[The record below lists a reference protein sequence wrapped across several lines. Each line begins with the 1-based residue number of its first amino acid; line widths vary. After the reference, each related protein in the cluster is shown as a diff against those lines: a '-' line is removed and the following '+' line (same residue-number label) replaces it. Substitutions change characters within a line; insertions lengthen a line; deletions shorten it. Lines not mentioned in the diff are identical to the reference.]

1 MHVVR
6 SVATW
11 VGLGLLLCGW
21 TVACGPAATPAAT
34 PTAGDPFAV
43 VRATSQAAYASGKA
57 HLDRGEFL
65 QACVDLDIARTNDP
79 DNRPEID
86 QALREALQRC
96 LTALPEAT
104 SAPAQPLPTLAV
116 PTVPAAAA
124 VPTLPAPAGAPTLPA
139 AASVAT
145 ATQAAPTAAART
157 TVPAQTTPAA
167 NTTVAVAAQPT
178 ATAAT
183 TPGPVT
189 APTTTGA
196 ASTATTPGP
205 ASAAGA
211 TGAASGMVTW
221 KDPQGRFSLDS
232 PANWSTVPQ
241 PQSLFGTSVVE
252 FQDPTRRAEVDVAV
266 DSGTRAVS
274 PELYA
279 ASMELAMQQQVPGY
293 AAEQVLPGTIAGN
306 PSVRRVFT
314 FTQRDASGQ
323 DHQARGFQ
331 VTLVKGSTPF
341 IISGSAPAEQFQ
353 QFSPMFDRMVES
365 FRFS

>member
-1 MHVVR
+1 
-6 SVATW
+6 
-11 VGLGLLLCGW
+11 
-21 TVACGPAATPAAT
+21 
-34 PTAGDPFAV
+34 
-43 VRATSQAAYASGKA
+43 
-57 HLDRGEFL
+57 
-65 QACVDLDIARTNDP
+65 
-79 DNRPEID
+79 
-86 QALREALQRC
+86 
-96 LTALPEAT
+96 
-104 SAPAQPLPTLAV
+104 
-116 PTVPAAAA
+116 
-124 VPTLPAPAGAPTLPA
+124 
-139 AASVAT
+139 
-145 ATQAAPTAAART
+145 
-157 TVPAQTTPAA
+157 
-167 NTTVAVAAQPT
+167 
-178 ATAAT
+178 
-183 TPGPVT
+183 
-189 APTTTGA
+189 
-196 ASTATTPGP
+196 
-205 ASAAGA
+205 
-211 TGAASGMVTW
+211 MVTW

-353 QFSPMFDRMVES
+353 QFSPMFDRVVES

>member
-1 MHVVR
+1 MRVER
-6 SVATW
+6 CVATW

-116 PTVPAAAA
+116 PTLPAAAG
-124 VPTLPAPAGAPTLPA
+124 VPTLPA
-139 AASVAT
+139 AAGVAT
-145 ATQAAPTAAART
+145 ATQAAPTAEART
-157 TVPAQTTPAA
+157 TVPTQPTPAA
-167 NTTVAVAAQPT
+167 NTGVAATAQPAASAAT
-178 ATAAT
+178 TPGVASAPATTPGAATAAT
-183 TPGPVT
+183 TPG
-189 APTTTGA
+189 A
-196 ASTATTPGP
+196 

-211 TGAASGMVTW
+211 TGAASGMVAW
-221 KDPQGRFSLDS
+221 KDPQGRFSLDA
-232 PANWSTVPQ
+232 PADWSTVPQ

-252 FQDPTRRAEVDVAV
+252 FQDPIRRAEVDVAV

-293 AAEQVLPGTIAGN
+293 AAEQVVPGTTAGN

-331 VTLVKGSTPF
+331 ITLVKGSTPF